1 METVN
6 SQNMYIKNTSFIFHL
21 IGILPKKSIQ
31 VVILQVISGILEAF
45 SVISLFP
52 LLVIML
58 KGQFVPD
65 GLFEELIF
73 NFFSFF
79 NMEVDIPIVLILLFF
94 LVITKAFFSY
104 YTGKTVGFTAASIG
118 RKLRSRLYN
127 SIILAEWLFIIDQK
141 IGELNTALTN
151 ESGRASMAF
160 LYFSHFIS
168 GVIIT
173 IVYLFFA
180 FLISPVATT
189 LAIISSFLFYLL
201 INKTLSATKK
211 SGRSI
216 TILLRNLG
224 NTFVETLNGLK
235 SIKAM
240 SQETIVVKELDINNK
255 KYENAQR
262 VRITNK
268 WILKSLQEPFIFFIL
283 ALSFYIL
290 LNFLET
296 KIEYIFILIF
306 IFSRILTKINIILSN
321 FQSILATQSAFDFIY
336 KNISRAEKNK
346 EVMKGNYISDKIEK
360 IKFED
365 VELKYGDKV
374 VINNIN
380 FKISRGEFITIK
392 GLSGSGKTSII
403 DCLMGLNK
411 PSKGKITFNEHNY
424 INLDIK
430 CLRENIGFVPQDI
443 FLFNGTL
450 KDNITMFAK
459 SPDKTL
465 IESVMQISGSKMFI
479 SKLKDGLNTNIGE
492 KGQKFSGGERQRISL
507 MRALYK
513 EPRILILDEFSSALD
528 ISTANKIY
536 RELKLLKTNKI
547 IISISHD
554 QNIKRYVDKTFIIN
568 DKTVSI
574 ENE

>member
-1 METVN
+1 
-6 SQNMYIKNTSFIFHL
+6 
-21 IGILPKKSIQ
+21 
-31 VVILQVISGILEAF
+31 
-45 SVISLFP
+45 
-52 LLVIML
+52 
-58 KGQFVPD
+58 
-65 GLFEELIF
+65 
-73 NFFSFF
+73 
-79 NMEVDIPIVLILLFF
+79 
-94 LVITKAFFSY
+94 
-104 YTGKTVGFTAASIG
+104 
-118 RKLRSRLYN
+118 
-127 SIILAEWLFIIDQK
+127 
-141 IGELNTALTN
+141 
-151 ESGRASMAF
+151 
-160 LYFSHFIS
+160 
-168 GVIIT
+168 
-173 IVYLFFA
+173 
-180 FLISPVATT
+180 
-189 LAIISSFLFYLL
+189 
-201 INKTLSATKK
+201 
-211 SGRSI
+211 
-216 TILLRNLG
+216 
-224 NTFVETLNGLK
+224 
-235 SIKAM
+235 
-240 SQETIVVKELDINNK
+240 
-255 KYENAQR
+255 
-262 VRITNK
+262 
-268 WILKSLQEPFIFFIL
+268 
-283 ALSFYIL
+283 
-290 LNFLET
+290 
-296 KIEYIFILIF
+296 
-306 IFSRILTKINIILSN
+306 
-321 FQSILATQSAFDFIY
+321 
-336 KNISRAEKNK
+336 
-346 EVMKGNYISDKIEK
+346 MKGNYISDKIEK

>member
-1 METVN
+1 
-6 SQNMYIKNTSFIFHL
+6 MYIKNTSFIFHL